1 MKLKV
6 LRHEVKNRMH
16 FFLNYETIPL
26 NMDYFHFHEMR
37 EFCFVEKGHSEI
49 ITEEGRF
56 IADGPFVMQNPEGML
71 HCQKNSSDA
80 PYSRW
85 ITCFEPE
92 SVRAAFDGNLPDKFF
107 LVQIPQ
113 DTSERFCAIFDI
125 LADTINEARTESTD
139 EFRTYL
145 IAAMYA
151 ELIPLI
157 PQKMQSSGVPS
168 NQKRIFDICRYIDNH
183 FAERLTLDILSREF
197 FIGRATLVREFR
209 NVLGMTVGDYIQN
222 VRVSKAKR
230 MLMMGMPVAEISDA
244 CGYASPSYFVQV
256 FRRAENVTP
265 AAYAER
271 CRRMVRSEK
280 FRKNAAETSLT
291 DAAKLPADTAE
302 KFLTDA
308 SVDSA
313 TGADEKSLFGA
324 AKKSSINQTEEASE

>member
-1 MKLKV
+1 
-6 LRHEVKNRMH
+6 
-16 FFLNYETIPL
+16 
-26 NMDYFHFHEMR
+26 
-37 EFCFVEKGHSEI
+37 
-49 ITEEGRF
+49 
-56 IADGPFVMQNPEGML
+56 
-71 HCQKNSSDA
+71 
-80 PYSRW
+80 
-85 ITCFEPE
+85 
-92 SVRAAFDGNLPDKFF
+92 
-107 LVQIPQ
+107 
-113 DTSERFCAIFDI
+113 
-125 LADTINEARTESTD
+125 
-139 EFRTYL
+139 
-145 IAAMYA
+145 MYA

-168 NQKRIFDICRYIDNH
+168 NQKRIFDICRYIDQH

-271 CRRMVRSEK
+271 CRRMVRSEE
-280 FRKNAAETSLT
+280 FRKNAAEASLT
-291 DAAKLPADTAE
+291 DAAKLPAGIAEKLPPSAAKKLPADTAE
-302 KFLTDA
+302 KSLADA

-313 TGADEKSLFGA
+313 TGADEKSPPGA